1 MRTRSG
7 PRASGRISQTNSN
20 WSHAHPMV
28 NGKQSRCGP
37 RPCDLGKPQYDR
49 RRGRTGKELKE
60 QWTPPGVLTAPSG
73 SNVVLAG
80 TPLPGESALPWGGP
94 PPPDE
99 GKGET
104 SPARPRKRASY
115 GTASTEPPRSGKANT
130 GHREDLTGPPQ
141 SRLYIYPYEILTKQL
156 YLQKTEIQISMDL
169 AERD

>member
-80 TPLPGESALPWGGP
+80 TPPPRGKRPTMGRTTPPGRGEGGDLTCKAKEARKLWYGKYGTSPLGESKHGTSGRPHRAPLRAGSTSTPVKDT
-94 PPPDE
+94 DE
-99 GKGET
+99 T
-104 SPARPRKRASY
+104 V
-115 GTASTEPPRSGKANT
+115 
-130 GHREDLTGPPQ
+130 
-141 SRLYIYPYEILTKQL
+141 I
-156 YLQKTEIQISMDL
+156 IS
-169 AERD
+169 A